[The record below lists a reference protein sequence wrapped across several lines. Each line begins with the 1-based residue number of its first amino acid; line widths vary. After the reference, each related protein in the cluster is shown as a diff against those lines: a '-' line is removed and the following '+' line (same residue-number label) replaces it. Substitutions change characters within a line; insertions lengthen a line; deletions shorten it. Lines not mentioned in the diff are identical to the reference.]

1 MKRAYIMQVN
11 QQMAEFPRFPDF
23 FVVGAPRCG
32 TTSFCRYLAR
42 NPQIGFSQPK
52 ETHYFARLDNEPSE
66 IELRRDYLDR
76 YFGHCAADCRVMGEG
91 SVSYLYL
98 PEAIERIQRLN
109 PDARFIV
116 LVRDPLAMLPSYHQR
131 LRYLL
136 QEDEPDF
143 GKAWALQQGR
153 AQGKNIPK
161 QCLDARLLLYS
172 EIAKFGAQ
180 VQRLYSI
187 AGRERTHV
195 IVFDD
200 LVADPLNVYRR
211 ALEFLQVDYDGQTRF
226 ERKYPSRMYRYR
238 WLQQLLYLPVMRRGK
253 IIDTVQRRRRH
264 YNRDGS
270 KCRSLISRVA
280 GWNTIA
286 ESPAPLTSQMAAVM
300 RETLQADVLLLSRL
314 LDRDLSSWL
323 AGKIDR
329 VTYRLLPYWGS
340 TASDPGRGRPSALQ
354 KFSPKSM

>member
-1 MKRAYIMQVN
+1 MQAN
-11 QQMAEFPRFPDF
+11 QQIIQFSRFPDF

-76 YFGHCAADCRVMGEG
+76 YFGHCAADCRVVGEG
-91 SVSYLYL
+91 SVTYLYL
-98 PEAIERIQRLN
+98 PEAIEQILRFN
-109 PDARFIV
+109 PNARFIV
-116 LVRDPLAMLPSYHQR
+116 LVRDPLTMLPSYHQR

-143 GKAWALQQGR
+143 GKAWALQQAR
-153 AQGKNIPK
+153 ARGENIPR
-161 QCLDARLLLYS
+161 QCLDARLLIYS

-200 LVADPLNVYRR
+200 LVTDPLDVYRR

-253 IIDTVQRRRRH
+253 VIDTLRRH
-264 YNRDGS
+264 KANYHQDGS
-270 KCRSLISRVA
+270 KRRSLISRVA

-286 ESPAPLTSQMAAVM
+286 ESPAPLTPQVAAVV
-300 RETLQADVLLLSRL
+300 RETLRPDVQLLSRL

-340 TASDPGRGRPSALQ
+340 TASDPGGGRPPALQ
-354 KFSPKSM
+354 KFLPKSM